1 MANSQTPTS
10 RRRRAENATAWNR
23 AQEAGGWRTIAV
35 MLSPESLA
43 ALDRLAALYG
53 TKKSA
58 IAAAIE
64 QADGKLARSDS
75 RTRGE

>member
-1 MANSQTPTS
+1 MSNSQTPTS

-23 AQEAGGWRTIAV
+23 EKEAAGWRLVGV

-43 ALDRLAALYG
+43 ALDRLVERYG
-53 TKKSA
+53 TRKAA

-64 QADGKLARSDS
+64 QADQR
-75 RTRGE
+75 

>member
-10 RRRRAENATAWNR
+10 RRQRAENATAWNDDLKV
-23 AQEAGGWRTIAV
+23 AGWKNKNV

-43 ALDRLAALYG
+43 ALDRLVDRYG
-53 TKKSA
+53 TIKAA

-64 QADGKLARSDS
+64 QADRQS
-75 RTRGE
+75 E